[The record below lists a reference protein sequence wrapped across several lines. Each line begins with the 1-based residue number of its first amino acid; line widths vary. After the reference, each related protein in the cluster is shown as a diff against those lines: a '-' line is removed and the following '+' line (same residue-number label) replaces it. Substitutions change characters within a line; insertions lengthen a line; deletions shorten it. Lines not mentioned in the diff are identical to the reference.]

1 MVLNHFPIQI
11 PLKRTSKIWNKSKRL
26 VSIAFTLIKANRRYI
41 RLTQSGEVHRG
52 TNYKPLVVP
61 LVAGDIGADDSST
74 KTSSSSSA
82 TGLGGST
89 WGLTTQQN
97 MLGYTPVTTSFMQ
110 HTQVLVLP
118 IDAALSDTTRRHVRV
133 MGNSTRTCVNQILS
147 LSLSHFIILYKSTG
161 LLTKWWQVHIYQY
174 L

>member
-1 MVLNHFPIQI
+1 MQ
-11 PLKRTSKIWNKSKRL
+11 
-26 VSIAFTLIKANRRYI
+26 NRRYI

-97 MLGYTPVTTSFMQ
+97 MLHYTPVTTSFMH

-118 IDAALSDTTRRHVRV
+118 IDADLSDTTHRHVRV
-133 MGNSTRTCVNQILS
+133 MGNSTRTCVNQRFYSLS
-147 LSLSHFIILYKSTG
+147 LSLPPLSLILYKSTG
-161 LLTKWWQVHIYQY
+161 LLTKWLQVHIYQY